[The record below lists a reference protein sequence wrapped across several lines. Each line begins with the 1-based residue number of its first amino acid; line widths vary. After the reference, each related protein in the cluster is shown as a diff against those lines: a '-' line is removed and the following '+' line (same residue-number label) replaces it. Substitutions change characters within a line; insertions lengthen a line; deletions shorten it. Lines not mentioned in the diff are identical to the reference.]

1 MSTSQ
6 GPFPFFSGSLRG
18 SSGCGLAQQGTSY
31 RPSGADG
38 GASSIHTSFSSA
50 RPLCLAAGGEAS
62 WGCFG
67 EHHRESI
74 FLGGNEKQTMQNLN
88 DRLAAYL
95 DKVRSLEA
103 ANAQLESCILEWHK
117 TKSHGER
124 HDFNQYEQNVTDMQ
138 RQIEDGKITN
148 ASILLQIDNA
158 NMASEDFRLKYEAEK
173 TRRQGVQCD
182 VENLRK
188 ELDGLTIVTTDLEM
202 EIEGLREEHILRRK
216 DHEEDMEANRSSQDF
231 KVNVKVNAP
240 PPEDLAKI
248 LAEIRQDY
256 EAIIEKNRQSL
267 DSWYKE
273 LSSAVSLAAAPNPEQ
288 IQSSENEIKDLTRTL
303 QSLDIELQAQMSKK
317 HMLEDTLADTRNY
330 YAVALQNMQQ
340 IISKCEEELSQL
352 RHDIK
357 QQNNQYK
364 VLLGI
369 KTRLEKEIS
378 TYRLLL
384 EGNVDGKTK
393 KSESKAKEYAGL
405 TNRKIKAIVHDSVN
419 GQVVSS
425 TVNEIHQQA

>member
-6 GPFPFFSGSLRG
+6 GHFQFFSGSLRG

-31 RPSGADG
+31 RASSADG
-38 GASSIHTSFSSA
+38 GASSTHPSFSA
-50 RPLCLAAGGEAS
+50 RPFWLAAGGAP
-62 WGCFG
+62 WGGFG
-67 EHHRESI
+67 EHYGESI

-88 DRLAAYL
+88 ERLAAYL
-95 DKVRSLEA
+95 DKVRALEA
-103 ANAQLESCILEWHK
+103 ANAQLESCILEWHR
-117 TKSHGER
+117 TKSHGKR

-138 RQIEDGKITN
+138 RQIEDSKITN

-158 NMASEDFRLKYEAEK
+158 NMATEDFRLKYEAEK
-173 TRRQGVQCD
+173 CRRQGVQLD

-188 ELDGLTIVTTDLEM
+188 ELDGMTIITTDLEM

-231 KVNVKVNAP
+231 KVNVKVNAAP
-240 PPEDLAKI
+240 PADLGKI
-248 LAEIRQDY
+248 LAEIREDY

-267 DSWYKE
+267 DNWYKE
-273 LSSAVSLAAAPNPEQ
+273 QSAAMSLAATPNPEQ
-288 IQSSENEIKDLTRTL
+288 IQHNENEIKELRRTL
-303 QSLDIELQAQMSKK
+303 QSLDIELQAQISKK

-330 YAVALQNMQQ
+330 YAAALQNMQQ
-340 IISKCEEELSQL
+340 IISRCEEELSQV
-352 RHDIK
+352 RHDMK

-384 EGNVDGKTK
+384 EGNADGTAR
-393 KSESKAKEYAGL
+393 KSETKEHSGL
-405 TNRKIKAIVHDSVN
+405 SNRKLKAIVHDSVN
-419 GQVVSS
+419 GEVVSS
-425 TVNEIHQQA
+425 TVNELPPQA

>member
-1 MSTSQ
+1 MSSSQ
-6 GPFPFFSGSLRG
+6 GPFQFYSGSLRG
-18 SSGCGLAQQGTSY
+18 SAGCGLAQQGTSH
-31 RPSGADG
+31 RPPSADG
-38 GASSIHTSFSSA
+38 AGSTHTSFS
-50 RPLCLAAGGEAS
+50 PLCLAAGGGAS

-67 EHHRESI
+67 ERHWESI

-103 ANAQLESCILEWHK
+103 ANAQLESCILEWHR
-117 TKSHGER
+117 TKSHGKR

-188 ELDGLTIVTTDLEM
+188 ELDGLTIITTDLEM

-248 LAEIRQDY
+248 LAEIREDY

-267 DSWYKE
+267 DSWYRE
-273 LSSAVSLAAAPNPEQ
+273 LSTAVSLAAAPNPEQ

-303 QSLDIELQAQMSKK
+303 QSLDIELQAQLSKK
-317 HMLEDTLADTRNY
+317 HMLEDTLADTRNH
-330 YAVALQNMQQ
+330 YAIALQNMQQ

-352 RHDIK
+352 RHDIR
-357 QQNNQYK
+357 QQHNQYR

-384 EGNVDGKTK
+384 EGNVDRITRTC
-393 KSESKAKEYAGL
+393 ESKAEEYAEL
-405 TNRKIKAIVHDSVN
+405 TNGEIKAIVHDGVN
-419 GQVVSS
+419 GQLMSS
-425 TVNEIHQQA
+425 TTNQIHQQE

>member
-6 GPFPFFSGSLRG
+6 GPFQFFSGSLRG
-18 SSGCGLAQQGTSY
+18 SSGCGLAQQGPPY
-31 RPSGADG
+31 RAASADG
-38 GASSIHTSFSSA
+38 GASSTHASFSST
-50 RPLCLAAGGEAS
+50 RPLWLAAGAGAP
-62 WGCFG
+62 WGGFG
-67 EHHRESI
+67 EHHGESI

-103 ANAQLESCILEWHK
+103 ANAQLESCIREWHK
-117 TKSHGER
+117 TKSHGKR

-173 TRRQGVQCD
+173 ARRQGVQLD

-231 KVNVKVNAP
+231 KVNVKVNAA
-240 PPEDLAKI
+240 PPEDLGKI
-248 LAEIRQDY
+248 LAEIREDY

-273 LSSAVSLAAAPNPEQ
+273 QSAATSPATTPNPDQ
-288 IQSSENEIKDLTRTL
+288 VQRSENEIKDLTRTL
-303 QSLDIELQAQMSKK
+303 QALDIELQAQMSKK

-340 IISKCEEELSQL
+340 IISKCEEELSQV

-384 EGNVDGKTK
+384 EGNADGIAR
-393 KSESKAKEYAGL
+393 KSESKDKGKGPL
-405 TNRKIKAIVHDSVN
+405 LCSL
-419 GQVVSS
+419 
-425 TVNEIHQQA
+425 

>member
-6 GPFPFFSGSLRG
+6 GLFQFLSGSLRG
-18 SSGCGLAQQGTSY
+18 SAGCGLAQQGTSY
-31 RPSGADG
+31 RPPSADG
-38 GASSIHTSFSSA
+38 AGGTHTSFSSA
-50 RPLCLAAGGEAS
+50 RPLCLAAGGGAS

-67 EHHRESI
+67 EHRESI

-103 ANAQLESCILEWHK
+103 ANAQLESCILEWHR
-117 TKSHGER
+117 TKSHGKR

-188 ELDGLTIVTTDLEM
+188 ELDGLTIITTDLEM

-248 LAEIRQDY
+248 LAEIREDY

-267 DSWYKE
+267 DSWYRD
-273 LSSAVSLAAAPNPEQ
+273 LSTAVSLAAVPNAEQ
-288 IQSSENEIKDLTRTL
+288 IRSSENEIKDLTRTL

-352 RHDIK
+352 RHDIR
-357 QQNNQYK
+357 QQHNQYR

-384 EGNVDGKTK
+384 EGNADRITRTCG
-393 KSESKAKEYAGL
+393 SKVEEQAEL
-405 TNRKIKAIVHDSVN
+405 TNGKIKAIVHDSVN
-419 GQVVSS
+419 GQLVSS
-425 TVNEIHQQA
+425 TINEIQQQD

>member
-6 GPFPFFSGSLRG
+6 GPFLLFSGSLRV

-31 RPSGADG
+31 RPSSADG
-38 GASSIHTSFSSA
+38 GASSTQTSFSSA
-50 RPLCLAAGGEAS
+50 RPLWLATGGGAP
-62 WGCFG
+62 WGGFG
-67 EHHRESI
+67 EHHGESI

-103 ANAQLESCILEWHK
+103 ANAQLESCIREWHK
-117 TKSHGER
+117 TKSHGKR

-138 RQIEDGKITN
+138 RQIEDSKIAN

-173 TRRQGVQCD
+173 SRRQGVQLD

-188 ELDGLTIVTTDLEM
+188 ELDGLTIITTDLEM

-231 KVNVKVNAP
+231 KVNVKVNAA

-248 LAEIRQDY
+248 LAEIREDY

-273 LSSAVSLAAAPNPEQ
+273 QSTAMSLAATPNPEL
-288 IQSSENEIKDLTRTL
+288 IQRNENEIKDLRRTL

-340 IISKCEEELSQL
+340 IISKCEEELSQV

-384 EGNVDGKTK
+384 EGNVDGIAR
-393 KSESKAKEYAGL
+393 KSESKAKERAGQ

-425 TVNEIHQQA
+425 TINEIHQQA

>member
-1 MSTSQ
+1 ASYSFRQTTSSVAG
-6 GPFPFFSGSLRG
+6 GPG
-18 SSGCGLAQQGTSY
+18 SSSV
-31 RPSGADG
+31 RFG
-38 GASSIHTSFSSA
+38 GSFRAPSIHGGSGGRGVSVSSA
-50 RPLCLAAGGEAS
+50 RFVSSGLGSSLGG
-62 WGCFG
+62 FG
-67 EHHRESI
+67 EHHGESI

-95 DKVRSLEA
+95 DKVRALEA

-117 TKSHGER
+117 AKSHGKR

-158 NMASEDFRLKYEAEK
+158 SMASEDFRLKYEAEK
-173 TRRQGVQCD
+173 SRRQGVQLD

-188 ELDGLTIVTTDLEM
+188 ELDGLTIITTDLEM

-231 KVNVKVNAP
+231 KVNVKVNAA

-248 LAEIRQDY
+248 LAEIREDY
-256 EAIIEKNRQSL
+256 EAIIEKNRLSL

-273 LSSAVSLAAAPNPEQ
+273 QARAIFCFTATSLAATPNPEQ
-288 IQSSENEIKDLTRTL
+288 IQRNENEIKDLTRTL

-340 IISKCEEELSQL
+340 IISKCEKELSQV

-384 EGNVDGKTK
+384 EGNADSFAFFFL
-393 KSESKAKEYAGL
+393 SECAEL
-405 TNRKIKAIVHDSVN
+405 TNRKIKAIVHDTVN

-425 TVNEIHQQA
+425 TINEIHQ

>member
-6 GPFPFFSGSLRG
+6 GPFQFFSGSLRG
-18 SSGCGLAQQGTSY
+18 SSGCGLAQQGSSY
-31 RPSGADG
+31 RPSSADG
-38 GASSIHTSFSSA
+38 GASSTHIPSSSA
-50 RPLCLAAGGEAS
+50 RPLWLAAGGGAS
-62 WGCFG
+62 WGGFG
-67 EHHRESI
+67 EHHGESI

-103 ANAQLESCILEWHK
+103 ANAQLESCIQEWHK
-117 TKSHGER
+117 TKSHSKR
-124 HDFNQYEQNVTDMQ
+124 HDFNQYEQSITDMQ
-138 RQIEDGKITN
+138 RQSLKEMKKKLLNVRNTN
-148 ASILLQIDNA
+148 ENLQ
-158 NMASEDFRLKYEAEK
+158 F
-173 TRRQGVQCD
+173 D

-188 ELDGLTIVTTDLEM
+188 ELDNLTIVTTDLEM

-216 DHEEDMEANRSSQDF
+216 DHEEVKKVPLDF
-231 KVNVKVNAP
+231 KVNVKVNAA

-248 LAEIRQDY
+248 LAEIREDY
-256 EAIIEKNRQSL
+256 EAIIEKNRKSL

-273 LSSAVSLAAAPNPEQ
+273 QSAAMSLAAIPNPEQ
-288 IQSSENEIKDLTRTL
+288 LQSSENEIKDLTRTL
-303 QSLDIELQAQMSKK
+303 QSLEIELQAQMSKK

-330 YAVALQNMQQ
+330 YALALQNMQE
-340 IISKCEEELSQL
+340 IISKCEEELSQV
-352 RHDIK
+352 RRDIK
-357 QQNNQYK
+357 HQNNQCK

-384 EGNVDGKTK
+384 EGN
-393 KSESKAKEYAGL
+393 
-405 TNRKIKAIVHDSVN
+405 KIKAIVHDSVN

-425 TVNEIHQQA
+425 TINEIHQQA

>member
-6 GPFPFFSGSLRG
+6 GPFQLFSGSLRG

-31 RPSGADG
+31 RASSADG
-38 GASSIHTSFSSA
+38 GASSTHPFSSA
-50 RPLCLAAGGEAS
+50 RPFWLAAGGAP
-62 WGCFG
+62 WGGFG
-67 EHHRESI
+67 EHYGESI

-88 DRLAAYL
+88 ERLAAYL
-95 DKVRSLEA
+95 DKVRALEA
-103 ANAQLESCILEWHK
+103 ANAQLESCILEWHR
-117 TKSHGER
+117 TKSHGKR

-138 RQIEDGKITN
+138 RQIEDSKITN

-158 NMASEDFRLKYEAEK
+158 NMATEDFRLKYEAEK
-173 TRRQGVQCD
+173 CRRQGVQLD

-188 ELDGLTIVTTDLEM
+188 ELDGMTIITTDLEM

-231 KVNVKVNAP
+231 KVNVKVNAAP
-240 PPEDLAKI
+240 PADLGKI
-248 LAEIRQDY
+248 LAEIREDY

-267 DSWYKE
+267 DNWYKE
-273 LSSAVSLAAAPNPEQ
+273 QSAAMSLAATPNPEQ
-288 IQSSENEIKDLTRTL
+288 IQRNENEIKELRRTL
-303 QSLDIELQAQMSKK
+303 QSLDIELQAQISKK

-330 YAVALQNMQQ
+330 YAAALQNMQQ
-340 IISKCEEELSQL
+340 IISRCEEELSQV
-352 RHDIK
+352 RHDMK

-384 EGNVDGKTK
+384 EGNADGTAR
-393 KSESKAKEYAGL
+393 KSETKEHSGL
-405 TNRKIKAIVHDSVN
+405 SNRKLRAIVHDSVN
-419 GQVVSS
+419 GEVVSS
-425 TVNEIHQQA
+425 TINELPPQA

>member
-6 GPFPFFSGSLRG
+6 GPLQFFPGSLRG
-18 SSGCGLAQQGTSY
+18 SSGCGLAPPGPSY
-31 RPSGADG
+31 RAAGADA
-38 GASSIHTSFSSA
+38 GASSTHPFSSA
-50 RPLCLAAGGEAS
+50 RPLWLPAGGGAA
-62 WGCFG
+62 WAGFG
-67 EHHRESI
+67 EQHGESI

-95 DKVRSLEA
+95 DKVRALEA

-117 TKSHGER
+117 TKSHGKR
-124 HDFNQYEQNVTDMQ
+124 QDFSQYEQHVTDMQ
-138 RQIEDGKITN
+138 RQIEDSKITN

-158 NMASEDFRLKYEAEK
+158 SMASEDFRLKYEAERA
-173 TRRQGVQCD
+173 RRQGVQLD

-216 DHEEDMEANRSSQDF
+216 DHEEDMEANRSPQDLR
-231 KVNVKVNAP
+231 VDVRVKAA

-248 LAEIRQDY
+248 LAAIREDY
-256 EAIIEKNRQSL
+256 EAIIEQNRQSL
-267 DSWYKE
+267 DSWYRE
-273 LSSAVSLAAAPNPEQ
+273 QSSATTLAASPNPEQ
-288 IQSSENEIKDLTRTL
+288 MQHNEQEIKELKRTW
-303 QSLDIELQAQMSKK
+303 QALDIELQAQLSKK
-317 HMLEDTLADTRNY
+317 QMLEDSLAATRSS
-330 YAVALQNMQQ
+330 YAAALQDMQR
-340 IISKCEEELSQL
+340 IISRCEEELGQL

-369 KTRLEKEIS
+369 KIRLEKEIS

-384 EGNVDGKTK
+384 EGKADGIAR
-393 KSESKAKEYAGL
+393 KSESKAKGPAGL
-405 TNRKIKAIVHDSVN
+405 PNRKIKAIVHDSVD
-419 GQVVSS
+419 GQVVAS
-425 TVNEIHQQA
+425 TINELHQQA

>member
-1 MSTSQ
+1 PS
-6 GPFPFFSGSLRG
+6 PFFSGSLRG
-18 SSGCGLAQQGTSY
+18 SSGCGLAQQGPSY
-31 RPSGADG
+31 RPPSADG
-38 GASSIHTSFSSA
+38 GASSTHSSFSSG
-50 RPLCLAAGGEAS
+50 RPLWLAPGGGAP
-62 WGCFG
+62 WGGFG
-67 EHHRESI
+67 EHHGERI

-95 DKVRSLEA
+95 DKVRALEA

-117 TKSHGER
+117 TKSYGKR
-124 HDFNQYEQNVTDMQ
+124 HDFNQYEQDVTDMQ

-173 TRRQGVQCD
+173 ARRQGVQQD
-182 VENLRK
+182 VEDLRK

-216 DHEEDMEANRSSQDF
+216 DHEQDMEANRSSQD
-231 KVNVKVNAP
+231 VKVDVKVKAA

-248 LAEIRQDY
+248 LAEIREDY
-256 EAIIEKNRQSL
+256 EAVIEKNRQSL

-273 LSSAVSLAAAPNPEQ
+273 QSAAMTLAATSNPEQ
-288 IQSSENEIKDLTRTL
+288 IQRNEHEIKDLTRTL

-317 HMLEDTLADTRNY
+317 RMLEDTLADTRNY
-330 YAVALQNMQQ
+330 YAAALQNMQQ
-340 IISKCEEELSQL
+340 IISKREEELSQV

-384 EGNVDGKTK
+384 EGNVDG
-393 KSESKAKEYAGL
+393 
-405 TNRKIKAIVHDSVN
+405 
-419 GQVVSS
+419 
-425 TVNEIHQQA
+425 